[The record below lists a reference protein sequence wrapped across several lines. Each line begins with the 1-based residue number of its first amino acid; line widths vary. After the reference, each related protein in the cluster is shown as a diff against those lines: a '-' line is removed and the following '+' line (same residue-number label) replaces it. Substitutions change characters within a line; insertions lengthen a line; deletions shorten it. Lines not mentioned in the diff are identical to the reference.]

1 MLLSWLTAARQ
12 QPSLLRMIIH
22 VLTPLKLPALTH
34 RYTIYNSW
42 HTGTTTWTLPCSRS
56 PRQPEIC
63 HTVISILTMQRSMTP
78 PRMSPRHL
86 PLSHPIP
93 PPSLRPRKPLRPRK
107 QALYQIRDRS
117 KFNYYIVIIGF
128 NTVRSKK
135 WTPPKLA
142 GFIIGLLV
150 FVVLVIV
157 IICIYVRKRF
167 RNRRPLNDS
176 TELPTTTTPIGNFG
190 PPGPLVPELIP
201 LQPSQDLDSSP
212 TAASGLTLPSLT
224 TQDASKAEAAPAIL
238 DTPPATPLKDVDSV
252 DPEATASEDPSHTS
266 KQSACLSMNV
276 SGTTCVETVKSAL

>member
-56 PRQPEIC
+56 PCRPKIS

-78 PRMSPRHL
+78 PQMSPRHF
-86 PLSHPIP
+86 PLSHPIL
-93 PPSLRPRKPLRPRK
+93 PPSLRPQK

-117 KFNYYIVIIGF
+117 KFNYYGVIIGF
-128 NTVRSKK
+128 NTVHSKK
-135 WTPPKLA
+135 WTPPKLE

-150 FVVLVIV
+150 FVVFVFV

-167 RNRRPLNDS
+167 RNRRPLNDG
-176 TELPTTTTPIGNFG
+176 TELPTTTTPIGDFG
-190 PPGPLVPELIP
+190 PPGPLVAEHVP

-224 TQDASKAEAAPAIL
+224 TQDAAEAVPAIL
-238 DTPPATPLKDVDSV
+238 DTPPATPPKDVDSV
-252 DPEATASEDPSHTS
+252 HPEVTPSEDPSHTS
-266 KQSACLSMNV
+266 KQSAYLSMNA
-276 SGTTCVETVKSAL
+276 SGTTCVETAKSAL